1 MEKFDFDF
9 KHYVITQKL
18 PYQKTF
24 KNYIVYGSNESHI
37 KKLLNSMV
45 GDVSIYL
52 YNPDDN
58 SRKDLTKKYYTREY
72 NPKTFKYENVV
83 IATARY
89 VPTEWGPE
97 PEYFKFYYIYDYKN
111 LNSNKEYFPPLKFYM
126 KGYVYKL
133 KYKDMEGHLSYNI
146 LGHSIFYSNID
157 DNNKKQN
164 YGNKYE
170 NFIASKYEHDNY
182 YVELNGIKRGVKDG
196 GLDLIATKKDKIVL
210 VQCKNWSLS
219 NNYKINQKDLR
230 AFIGDCYLYMKDR
243 NLHGKTV
250 AFHFIVSH
258 NDILTKS
265 ADIFLKQNTFLK
277 FKCVPFE
284 K

>member
-1 MEKFDFDF
+1 MDKWELENCE
-9 KHYVITQKL
+9 HYVIVQKVKTL
-18 PYQKTF
+18 KTLKNYVIDGCNETHLKTF
-24 KNYIVYGSNESHI
+24 INT
-37 KKLLNSMV
+37 MV
-45 GDVSIYL
+45 GNVKVFL
-52 YNPDDN
+52 YNPKDN
-58 SRKDLTKKYYTREY
+58 TRNDLTSKFRTRSNEIVYYEKIR
-72 NPKTFKYENVV
+72 KAK
-83 IATARY
+83 AMY
-89 VPTEWGPE
+89 VAPYSGPP
-97 PEYFKFYYIYDYKN
+97 PEYYNFYYEEKG
-111 LNSNKEYFPPLKFYM
+111 KYFPPLKFYM
-126 KGYVYKL
+126 WGHVFKL
-133 KYKDMEGHLSYNI
+133 HDEKI
-146 LGHSIFYSNID
+146 SIIWDAGVCFGNLFVSSLER
-157 DNNKKQN
+157 KKQLDT
-164 YGNKYE
+164 YGNEYE
-170 NFIASKYEHDNY
+170 NFVALKYEDNNY
-182 YVELNGIKRGVKDG
+182 HVELNGIKRGVKDG